1 MGRPIGIDAKAGGA
15 AYQFHDGDYWFK
27 RKFGEHISWDDFLVM
42 YYLIVWD
49 KDLASVGQDGC
60 IDKIEISLDVASF
73 FFRLDV
79 EQFPILSSLSFDDYD
94 MFSDSQIDS
103 LVGELFAAAGI
114 NPLISEIVKLMVGL
128 MLEAKSLRKN
138 ILFDPFG

>member
-1 MGRPIGIDAKAGGA
+1 
-15 AYQFHDGDYWFK
+15 
-27 RKFGEHISWDDFLVM
+27 M